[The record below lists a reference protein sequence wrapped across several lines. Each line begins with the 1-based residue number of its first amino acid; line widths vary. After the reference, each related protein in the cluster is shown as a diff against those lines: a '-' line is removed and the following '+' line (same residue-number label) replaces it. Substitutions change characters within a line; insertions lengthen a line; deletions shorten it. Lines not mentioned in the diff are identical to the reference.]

1 MFDGT
6 VSFDKDFMAFATP
19 NPQPM
24 PKWMALMMPFHFYVW
39 ICVVGSVIVSRG
51 AVFLTT
57 LHCSFFISY
66 NDLLTYSRGRKFT
79 ITKLKSRALYFS
91 Q

>member
-1 MFDGT
+1 MTSNVFDADTSLQVFDGT

-24 PKWMALMMPFHFYVW
+24 PKWMALISPFHFYVW

-51 AVFLTT
+51 AIFLYHSAVFSL
-57 LHCSFFISY
+57 
-66 NDLLTYSRGRKFT
+66 
-79 ITKLKSRALYFS
+79 KLKSY
-91 Q
+91 